1 MINLLNDEFCI
12 LYFLKKYSSITKRG
26 DIEMSKSKGKIFV
39 SILGIILGIVVII
52 IGLTAF
58 NDTYKG
64 TVSKEEYGGDAY
76 TGIQQA
82 CAQTATNTY
91 HIYEIIQTFSKIF
104 FVILGIFVI
113 LHFLTVLCEDSKATA
128 IQPTSEN

>member
-1 MINLLNDEFCI
+1 
-12 LYFLKKYSSITKRG
+12 
-26 DIEMSKSKGKIFV
+26 MSKSKGKNFV

-58 NDTYKG
+58 NDTYTD
-64 TVSKEEYGGDAY
+64 TVSKESYGGDAY

-91 HIYEIIQTFSKIF
+91 YIYEIIQTSSKIF
-104 FVILGIFVI
+104 FVALGIFII
-113 LHFLTVLCEDSKATA
+113 LHFLTVLCENSKT
-128 IQPTSEN
+128 TTVYSNSEN